1 MRLSVL
7 FPRSLRG
14 TPAETDVVGHQL
26 LLRAGYVRQLSAGI
40 FSALPLGT
48 RALHR
53 IEAIVREEMD
63 AIGGQ
68 EVLLPVVQPAEI
80 WQQSGRWQSVGE
92 EMVRFQD
99 RAGRDMVLAMTH
111 EEVVTDLARRE
122 ITSYRQLPLC
132 LYQIQTKFRDEPRPR
147 AGLIRTREFAMKDS
161 YTLDVDL
168 LGLQAQYA
176 RHFTAYHRIFTRC
189 GLTDLLAVDAD
200 PGMMGGTV
208 THEFMYLSPIGEDI
222 LVVCERCDVAANR
235 QVARFAKPTPAAE
248 EPAPL
253 AMVATP
259 GAATIASLTRT
270 LRIGPERTAKVVLFA
285 AALGAPAEPAPAEGA
300 PRAGARTSP
309 EVLVMALVRGDM
321 EVEET
326 KLSNLIGARWLRPA
340 ELERI
345 RAAGVEP
352 GYASPVGLRRE
363 GMVVAVDD
371 LVAASH
377 NLVAGANQEGFH
389 LRNVNLGRD
398 FEADVVGDIAAAA
411 EGAAC
416 PRCGAPLHLR
426 RGVEV
431 GNTFQ
436 LGTHFSQPM
445 GATYSDAEGAL
456 HPIVMGCYG
465 IGMGRILACVAEA
478 HRDDRG
484 LRLPLAVAPFP
495 VHLVRLGGAH
505 AEVGATADALAAA
518 LEADGIEVLDD
529 DRDVAPGVKF
539 ADADLLGMPLRVTVS
554 PRSLAAGGVELRRRD
569 GEATEVV
576 AAGEAAATVRDR
588 LAALREE
595 GRTVVQSP
603 EYPVGGPG

>member
-518 LEADGIEVLDD
+518 LAADGIEVLDD

>member
-1 MRLSVL
+1 VRLSVL